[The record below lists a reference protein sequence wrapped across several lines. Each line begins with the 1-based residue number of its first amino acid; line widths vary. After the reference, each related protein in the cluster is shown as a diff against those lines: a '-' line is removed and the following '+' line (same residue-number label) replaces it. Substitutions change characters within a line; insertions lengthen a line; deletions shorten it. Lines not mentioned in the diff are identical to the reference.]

1 MLLNKYFKTH
11 VYTQTF
17 ANNFCFQPKIIDTRQ
32 KGSFYFIRLK
42 KKKKQPMKPIGTRGK
57 KLKGWARISDDKG
70 KKWAGG
76 TGIKSPKLGQER
88 AF

>member
-1 MLLNKYFKTH
+1 
-11 VYTQTF
+11 
-17 ANNFCFQPKIIDTRQ
+17 
-32 KGSFYFIRLK
+32 
-42 KKKKQPMKPIGTRGK
+42 MKPIGTRGK

-70 KKWAGG
+70 KKWWGE